1 MAQQI
6 RNLVSELLIWLTMMT
21 IWAWSQPMICP
32 VIYHNLEFSSR
43 IFTDSISFWCQ
54 SPIQNLPICKW
65 VCVGMTLRILP
76 LRQFYSP
83 EAPVKAH
90 RRRCASHWR
99 RGRPRGKSIALPFVF
114 PLLLLRYT
122 FGHKHL
128 SYHHDGFV
136 VMFSQRGVSAS
147 GLELK

>member
-1 MAQQI
+1 
-6 RNLVSELLIWLTMMT
+6 
-21 IWAWSQPMICP
+21 
-32 VIYHNLEFSSR
+32 
-43 IFTDSISFWCQ
+43 
-54 SPIQNLPICKW
+54 
-65 VCVGMTLRILP
+65 MTLRILP

-128 SYHHDGFV
+128 SYPAGFV
-136 VMFSQRGVSAS
+136 VMFSQRGGVRVRTRAQMTTTFTLAFSLPTLS
-147 GLELK
+147 LFIVIDTSLKHVNVKSSPFQF